1 MFKYFFTN
9 IHFNLL
15 KSILLNNF
23 TYFCIIVKPT
33 LKHIHLIQ
41 RTTLAEITFWI
52 LLIAV
57 VLDYKVHWSDLLF
70 PAGIVMLN
78 FLVNN
83 ENKNKQI

>member
-1 MFKYFFTN
+1 M
-9 IHFNLL
+9 
-15 KSILLNNF
+15 
-23 TYFCIIVKPT
+23 
-33 LKHIHLIQ
+33 IQ

-52 LLIAV
+52 LLIAMI
-57 VLDYKVHWSDLLF
+57 LDYKVHWSDLLF